1 MLIYL
6 RIMANKS
13 LKEVNTAMLDMDKM
27 RIGDKFRAPI
37 YPSVRE
43 RKLEEGTI
51 VYIHPE
57 KRFFTVEFIEAASRG
72 FDLEESGGASVW

>member
-1 MLIYL
+1 MTLL
-6 RIMANKS
+6 VCRVTMANKLS
-13 LKEVNTAMLDMDKM
+13 KEVNTAIIDMDKM

-51 VYIHPE
+51 VYIQI
-57 KRFFTVEFIEAASRG
+57 KAVLRGKKCISRRR
-72 FDLEESGGASVW
+72 EQ